1 MELILILALI
11 CGAIGYMLSTD
22 ENKTMGTTLG
32 LLLGPLG
39 VVAAAVM
46 SNKETKED

>member
-1 MELILILALI
+1 MEIIITLALI

-22 ENKTMGTTLG
+22 EDKTMGTILG
-32 LLLGPLG
+32 LLFGPLG

-46 SNKETKED
+46 SSKETKED